1 METFESNRPR
11 PKGSIPNEFYLRPI
25 EALIQVQDPPRNCV
39 ILMKAFVLA
48 GGAGTR
54 LSPLTSYVPKGMIPI
69 AGKPFIDYVIN
80 YLAGHGLR
88 HIIMLLSDA
97 DSQAYRNHL
106 DDGATTGS

>member
-11 PKGSIPNEFYLRPI
+11 PKGSIPNEFYLRAI
-25 EALIQVQDPPRNCV
+25 EALIQVEDPPRDRE

-69 AGKPFIDYVIN
+69 AGKPLIDYVIS
-80 YLAGHGLR
+80 YIASHGIRNL
-88 HIIMLLSDA
+88 IMRLSDEA
-97 DSQAYRNHL
+97 RELHRHH
-106 DDGATTGS
+106 